1 MFTPRVLQKH
11 IFRASGSA
19 KTICVSSVLF
29 ALGIEP
35 NKYHS
40 TSTPKN
46 TNNYENIIRRHGFA
60 LRSRKSQIKPDS
72 TVGSIRAKIKKF
84 NDSEDTVYLIR
95 LRDHVLLLNK
105 NGDTIADTDRRKRDK
120 RQVVKIHAIWK
131 K

>member
-1 MFTPRVLQKH
+1 MFTPKVLQQH

-46 TNNYENIIRRHGFA
+46 INNYESIIRRHGFA
-60 LRSRKSQIKPDS
+60 LRSRKSQIKPYS

-84 NDSEDTVYLIR
+84 DDPGNAVYLIR
-95 LRDHVLLLNK
+95 LKDHVLLLNK
-105 NGDTIADTDRRKRDK
+105 NGDTIADTDKKQRDK
-120 RQVVKIHAIWK
+120 RRIIKIHAIWQK
-131 K
+131 